1 MAMATRSK
9 KLVIRSAADD
19 PKCAIISTSD
29 RNAFRTCRRKW
40 NWSSHLRFGY
50 RPHEQA
56 KPLWFGSGW
65 HHWLEDFHGS
75 KLYASA
81 GDPAGIAALDD
92 YAQATRRH
100 HGVDNL
106 PETFADDVVLMKEM
120 ASHYVDGWLAKRG
133 RDPLKTFF
141 VGDEPQ
147 VEVPFEFE
155 IPLPKDVLSR
165 TSKYKRAV
173 YKGVIDRVVVDSD
186 GYLWLVD
193 YKSVAAF
200 TNSDHLELDSQIGT
214 YLWAA
219 HYIYRRPVL
228 GFIYMQFKKKAP
240 SAPKVL
246 ASGELSA
253 DKGQAT
259 THALYRAA
267 AVEKYGTESRSWPA
281 KIVETVNYL
290 AGQEMEEE
298 DNFIRRTRVT
308 RAPATMEMEAMKI
321 LAEVGEMLNP
331 SLPIYP
337 SPSFMCPNT
346 CSFLNVC
353 LEMDRGEDYH
363 GSLEADFYQQQYGER
378 NDWRKYLKIGRKD
391 DKPIVQVVAPNTKKL
406 DFKQAARRASTV
418 ATQSKG
424 KG

>member
-1 MAMATRSK
+1 MAISSAKKRATVTTKSVK
-9 KLVIRSAADD
+9 SAADD
-19 PKCAIISTSD
+19 QTCAIISTSD

-40 NWSSHLRFGY
+40 NWSSHLRFAY

-65 HHWLEDFHGS
+65 HHWLEDFHGH
-75 KLYASA
+75 KNYASEK
-81 GDPAGIAALDD
+81 DPIGISALDD
-92 YAQATRRH
+92 YAQATRRY
-100 HGVDNL
+100 HGTENL
-106 PETFADDVVLMKEM
+106 PETFADDLELQKAM
-120 ASHYVDGWLAKRG
+120 ALHYANGWLSK
-133 RDPLKTFF
+133 RDPLKTYFI
-141 VGDEPQ
+141 GDEPQ

-155 IPLPKDVLSR
+155 IPLSKEVLSR
-165 TSKYKRAV
+165 SPYKRAI

-193 YKSVAAF
+193 YKSVASF

-240 SAPKVL
+240 NSPKVL
-246 ASGELSA
+246 ASGELSS

-259 THALYRAA
+259 THALYRAKA
-267 AVEKYGTESRSWPA
+267 ALLYGKDSVKWP
-281 KIVETVNYL
+281 KNVIETVNYL

-308 RAPATMEMEAMKI
+308 RSPATMEMEAMKI

-363 GSLEADFYQQQYGER
+363 ASLEAEFHQQKYSER
-378 NDWRKYLKIGRKD
+378 NDWRKHLKVGRTV
-391 DKPIVQVVAPNTKKL
+391 DKPIVQVVASNTKKL
-406 DFKQAARRASTV
+406 EFKQAAKRG
-418 ATQSKG
+418 G
-424 KG
+424 KT